1 MSRKK
6 PNIITPH
13 SNKGAFN
20 DLIRNVFNDSFVS
33 SHTPDSISLD
43 GNISTLNLTNKKF
56 TFEELKVDVSS
67 DYVDI
72 YLQTVKQKAS
82 SYEIA
87 EVGNNI
93 VVTFLQ
99 AIVDDTSGI
108 VAGDFQVR
116 GKIVSR

>member
-1 MSRKK
+1 MIS
-6 PNIITPH
+6 NTPY
-13 SNKGAFN
+13 
-20 DLIRNVFNDSFVS
+20 I
-33 SHTPDSISLD
+33 
-43 GNISTLNLTNKKF
+43 
-56 TFEELKVDVSS
+56 
-67 DYVDI
+67 
-72 YLQTVKQKAS
+72 
-82 SYEIA
+82 IA